1 MGHKPFS
8 SHAGEVLMSTE
19 TNNLLLSTLSA
30 GIVGVGDPIGSE
42 SATNLFQTIRADG
55 VIVKPESQ
63 LCPLMRRTSRTHRRS
78 TNQWLPPLITILA
91 AG

>member
-42 SATNLFQTIRADG
+42 SATN
-55 VIVKPESQ
+55 
-63 LCPLMRRTSRTHRRS
+63 
-78 TNQWLPPLITILA
+78 QWLPPLITILA